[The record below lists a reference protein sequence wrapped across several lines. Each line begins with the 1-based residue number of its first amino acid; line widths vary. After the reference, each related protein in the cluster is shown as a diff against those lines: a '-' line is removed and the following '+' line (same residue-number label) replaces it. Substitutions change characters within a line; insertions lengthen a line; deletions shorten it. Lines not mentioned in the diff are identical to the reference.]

1 MHSVQY
7 CYLQTIE
14 KNYFVASRGRL
25 GCHGDGVNLENDQD
39 IYGLS
44 RWGSGLI
51 KVLENG
57 NLGLVAP
64 DKPNSEP
71 VDIMRIIRDLN
82 QRGMTAPV
90 LLRIIDFLH
99 HRISQI
105 NEAFNAAIRDNDYK
119 GRYQGVFPIK
129 VNQQAQ
135 VIDRIVE
142 HGRSYDFGLEVGSKA
157 ELLIAL
163 SHELTAQAAIICNG
177 VKDEEF
183 IQLALMSQRLGFNTF
198 LVLESPRELD
208 LVLSVAKELEIRP
221 RLGVRIKLTNQVSGN
236 WAASSGDRSSFGLT
250 IAQVMDLIEQL
261 RRENY
266 LDCLEL
272 QHSHLGSQ
280 VPNII
285 EIRLA
290 AQEACRFFVEILREG
305 APLRYLDLGG
315 GLGVDY
321 TGEHTATENSTNY
334 TLDEYC
340 ANIIET
346 VKFAMD
352 EEDIAHPTIITESGR
367 ACAAQSSLL
376 IFNVLEATH
385 FDSDVPV
392 EPHEDDHQLI
402 ENMLGIT
409 SYLNEKRVQEC
420 WNDLVYYRNEIR
432 SLFRRGQMSLRE
444 TAKAERIYLYIMKR
458 IKALVMSDDGL
469 NDEWREALDQVA
481 DIYHCNFSLFQSL
494 PDVWAIDQIHPIAP
508 IHRHNE
514 VPSRR
519 AILSDITCDSDGRID
534 RFVLEDGI
542 SGTLPVH
549 ELNDKDDYYLGV
561 FFVGAYQETLGDLH
575 NLFGD
580 THIATIELRADG
592 GFDLRHEQE
601 GDTVSE
607 VLTYVEFDPRRML
620 DTFKSIVDRAAT
632 AGQID
637 PQDRREMIAAFKDS
651 INGYTYFEH

>member
-1 MHSVQY
+1 M
-7 CYLQTIE
+7 E
-14 KNYFVASRGRL
+14 KQVDRDF
-25 GCHGDGVNLENDQD
+25 
-39 IYGLS
+39 YGIS

-51 KVLENG
+51 RILENG
-57 NLGLVAP
+57 NIGLIPP
-64 DKPNSEP
+64 DCAEAQAT
-71 VDIMRIIRDLN
+71 DIMRIVHDLN
-82 QRGMTAPV
+82 ERGTTSPV
-90 LLRIIDFLH
+90 LLRIINFLD

-105 NEAFNAAIRDNDYK
+105 NEAFTAAINENEYQ

-135 VIDRIVE
+135 VIDRIVDY
-142 HGRSYDFGLEVGSKA
+142 GRAYDFGLEVGSKA

-163 SHELTAQAAIICNG
+163 SHELTSSAAIICNG

-221 RLGVRIKLTNQVSGN
+221 QLGVRIKLTNQVSGN

-266 LDCLEL
+266 LDCLVL

-290 AQEACRFFVEILREG
+290 AQEACRFFVEIQGEG
-305 APLRYLDLGG
+305 APLKYLDLGG

-334 TLDEYC
+334 TLEEYC

-352 EEDIAHPTIITESGR
+352 EAEVAHPTIITESGR
-367 ACAAQSSLL
+367 ACVAQSSLL

-392 EPHEDDHQLI
+392 EADEDDHQLI
-402 ENMLGIT
+402 ENMLGIPT
-409 SYLNEKRVQEC
+409 YLDERRVQEC
-420 WNDLVYYRNEIR
+420 WNDLVYYRNEVR
-432 SLFRRGQMSLRE
+432 ALFRRGQISLRE
-444 TAKAERIYLYIMKR
+444 TAKAERIYLYVMKK
-458 IKALVMSDDGL
+458 IKSVVMSDDLL

-494 PDVWAIDQIHPIAP
+494 PDIWAINQIHPIAP
-508 IHRHNE
+508 IHRHLE
-514 VPSRR
+514 APSRR

-534 RFVLEDGI
+534 RFVLDDGI

-549 ELNDKDDYYLGV
+549 ELNDQDDYYLGV

-580 THIATIELRADG
+580 THIATIELDGKG
-592 GFDLRHEQE
+592 GFDLKHEQE

-607 VLTYVEFDPRRML
+607 VLTYVEYDPKRML
-620 DTFKSIVDRAAT
+620 DTFKTIVERAAS

-637 PQDRREMIAAFKDS
+637 PGERRDMIAAFKDS
-651 INGYTYFEH
+651 VNGYTYFEH

>member
-1 MHSVQY
+1 MHDTPY
-7 CYLQTIE
+7 CYLQGVE
-14 KNYFVASRGRL
+14 KLYFDAAFGIRSVKSE
-25 GCHGDGVNLENDQD
+25 GVILAQHQD
-39 IYGLS
+39 IYGIS
-44 RWGSGLI
+44 RWGGGLI
-51 KVLENG
+51 QVLENG

-64 DKPNSEP
+64 NKPNFLP
-71 VDIMRIIRDLN
+71 VDIMRIVRDLN
-82 QRGMTAPV
+82 QRGTTAPV
-90 LLRIIDFLH
+90 LLRVVDFLY

-105 NEAFNAAIRDNDYK
+105 NDAFSAAIRDNDYK

-135 VIDRIVE
+135 VIDRIVD
-142 HGRSYDFGLEVGSKA
+142 HGRRYDFGLEVGSKA

-163 SHELTAQAAIICNG
+163 SHELTSQAAVICNG

-208 LVLSVAKELEIRP
+208 LVLSVAKDLNIRP

-236 WAASSGDRSSFGLT
+236 WAASSGDRSTFGLT
-250 IAQVMDLIEQL
+250 IAQVMEVIEQL

-280 VPNII
+280 VPNIL

-352 EEDIAHPTIITESGR
+352 EEEIDHPTIITESGR
-367 ACAAQSSLL
+367 ACVAQSSLL

-392 EPHEDDHQLI
+392 DADPDDHQLI

-420 WNDLVYYRNEIR
+420 WNDLVYYRNEVR
-432 SLFRRGQMSLRE
+432 ALFRRGQVSLRE
-444 TAKAERIYLYIMKR
+444 TAKAERIYLYMMKR
-458 IKALVMSDDGL
+458 IKALVMSDDVL

-494 PDVWAIDQIHPIAP
+494 PDVWAINQIHPIAP
-508 IHRHNE
+508 IHRLHE
-514 VPSRR
+514 TPTRR

-534 RFVLEDGI
+534 RFVLEEGI

-549 ELNDKDDYYLGV
+549 ELNEKDDYYLGV

-580 THIATIELRADG
+580 THIATIELRDDG

-620 DTFKSIVDRAAT
+620 DTFKTIVERAAV

-651 INGYTYFEH
+651 VNGYTYFEH